1 MAKTDILMDYF
12 DRENDNIYTGG
23 NKIFIH
29 NYESFQI
36 FSGGAV
42 TNTIK
47 RNKKTKQTKEFR
59 KLNTNDS

>member
-1 MAKTDILMDYF
+1 MDYF
-12 DRENDNIYTGG
+12 DRENDNIYQGG
-23 NKIFIH
+23 KQNFVH

-47 RNKKTKQTKEFR
+47 ERR
-59 KLNTNDS
+59 K